1 MPGLYYEAS
10 YTSLI
15 KHGESICGDR
25 VEIARAPGSVMV
37 VMSDG
42 LGSGV
47 KANVLSTLTTRI
59 ASYMLKEGSSI
70 DDVVDIVGR
79 TLPICQV
86 RGVAYSTFSI
96 LQLFEDGRGI
106 LVEYDTPDAFL
117 YRAGTVTKVDTEKRK
132 VGDKLILEGE
142 FEVKDGDHIFLVTDG
157 VIHAGLGGILNL
169 GWQWENVAEYLRR
182 TVPKARGDSAQLAR
196 WLTGVC
202 DQFYAGKP
210 GDDTTVVCVSARQPR
225 LTSIAIGPPRSKDK
239 DSEMVKRFMQKPGR
253 KAICGGATGNL
264 FARELGAEIDVDL
277 GSGGDGVPPMGSMR
291 GIDLITEGIIT
302 LTRAL
307 DILGAVDA
315 GEIVKGA
322 ISGKDAASMLVKLLL
337 ESDRLDF
344 FVGRAENVAHTDGVS
359 LVDYRFK
366 GQAVDALIRMM
377 KALGKEVSVTY
388 Y

>member
-15 KHGESICGDR
+15 KYGESICGDR
-25 VEIARAPGSVMV
+25 VEIARAPGSVMA

-117 YRAGTVTKVDTEKRK
+117 YRAGTVTKVNTEKRK
-132 VGDKLILEGE
+132 VGDKLIHEGE

-239 DSEMVKRFMQKPGR
+239 DSEMVRRFMQKPGR
-253 KAICGGATGNL
+253 KAICGGATGNI
-264 FARELGAEIDVDL
+264 FARELGAEIEVDL
-277 GSGGDGVPPMGSMR
+277 VSGGDGVPPMGSMR

-344 FVGRAENVAHTDGVS
+344 FVGRAENVAHTDGTS

>member
-25 VEIARAPGSVMV
+25 VEIARAPGSIMA

-47 KANVLSTLTTRI
+47 KANILSTLTTRI

-70 DDVVDIVGR
+70 DEVVDIIGR

-96 LQLFEDGRGI
+96 LQLFEDGKGFI
-106 LVEYDTPDAFL
+106 VEYDTPDAFL
-117 YRAGTVTKVDTEKRK
+117 FRAGTVTKIDTISRK
-132 VGDKLILEGE
+132 VADKQILEGE
-142 FEVKDGDHIFLVTDG
+142 FEVRDGDHIFLVTDG

-182 TVPKARGDSAQLAR
+182 TVPKARGDSAQLTR

-210 GDDTTVVCVSARQPR
+210 GDDTTAVCISARQPR
-225 LTSIAIGPPRSKDK
+225 LTSVAIGPPRSKDK
-239 DSEMVKRFMQKPGR
+239 DAEMVRRFMQKPGR
-253 KAICGGATGNL
+253 KAVCGGATGNL
-264 FARELGAEIDVDL
+264 FARELGCDIEIDL
-277 GSGGDGVPPMGSMR
+277 GSGGDGIPPMGRMR
-291 GIDLITEGIIT
+291 GIDLVTEGIIT
-302 LTRAL
+302 LTRVL
-307 DILGAVDA
+307 DILGAIDA
-315 GEIVKGA
+315 GELVKAG
-322 ISGKDAASMLVKLLL
+322 ISGKDAASMLTRTLLD
-337 ESDRLDF
+337 SDRLDF
-344 FVGRAENVAHTDGVS
+344 FIGRAENVAHTDGQS

-366 GQAVDALIRMM
+366 SQAVDALVRMM
-377 KALGKEVSVTY
+377 KALGKDVSVTY